1 MSEQETKQTT
11 RKNGKTMF
19 HAGMICTWDIY
30 HNRISGSDLKANMIH
45 CGYPQEIVDS
55 VPEVDP
61 ISTVKK
67 TTSAFRRGRGKSQD
81 KYKAEVVGEND
92 DRIVVGILKRILT
105 TNGSISKS
113 EAAWE
118 QVDSVE
124 FCKFKE
130 IFDASKWDGMMND
143 LLDSDLAMSAISQK
157 LIEIVSEENTM
168 EIIGEIFTLAFPDVL
183 EGEDPLDVL
192 PIEEVVLALIPLSER
207 FIKKAGTGVV
217 KVMNEVLYQT

>member
-1 MSEQETKQTT
+1 MGEENEKELQVDNEIAEEEYQPIDFAKLLEKLVPPSSVVIT
-11 RKNGKTMF
+11 
-19 HAGMICTWDIY
+19 DI
-30 HNRISGSDLKANMIH
+30 
-45 CGYPQEIVDS
+45 
-55 VPEVDP
+55 
-61 ISTVKK
+61 
-67 TTSAFRRGRGKSQD
+67 RGK
-81 KYKAEVVGEND
+81 KITIPGA
-92 DRIVVGILKRILT
+92 
-105 TNGSISKS
+105 ISARRQIK
-113 EAAWE
+113 
-118 QVDSVE
+118 V
-124 FCKFKE
+124 FRKFKE